1 LKLGIIGYGAM
12 ARSLCLLLAVHAPHV
27 QVRKVLVRP
36 GSLSTKEPL
45 PNGASFV
52 FSSDE
57 LLSEPLDV
65 VVECA
70 GHFALMSVGPAVLY
84 SGTDLLIASVG
95 ALADAAGEQVLYSAC
110 KQVGAK
116 LRVPS
121 GALGGLD
128 VLGAAKLAGIES
140 VVYNSRKHPNAWKGT
155 PAERLLDLNALT
167 QPVTFFEGDG
177 RSAALNFPQNA
188 NVAATVSLSGIGFEK
203 TKVFLTADPFATGNT
218 HIIHALG
225 NFGEISVTINGK
237 TLPDN
242 PKTSMLA
249 PLSLV
254 RCLLNMNESVVIG

>member
-1 LKLGIIGYGAM
+1 MRVGLIGFGAM
-12 ARSLCLLLAVHAPHV
+12 ARSLCRLLAIHAPHV

-36 GSLSTKEPL
+36 GSLSTHESL

-57 LLSEPLDV
+57 LLSEPLDI

-70 GHFALMSVGPAVLY
+70 GHFALTSVGPAVLS

-95 ALADAAGEQVLYSAC
+95 ALADATVEQALYLAG
-110 KQVGAK
+110 KQGGAK
-116 LRVPS
+116 LRLPA
-121 GALGGLD
+121 GAIGGLD

-140 VVYNSRKHPNAWKGT
+140 VSYSSRKHPKAWKGT
-155 PAERLLDLNALT
+155 PAERLVDLSALT
-167 QPVTFFEGDG
+167 QPVTFFEGDA

-188 NVAATVSLSGIGFEK
+188 NVAALVALAGIGFEK
-203 TKVFLTADPFATGNT
+203 TKVLLTADPSAAGNT
-218 HIIHALG
+218 HTIHALG
-225 NFGEISVTINGK
+225 SFGEISLMINGK
-237 TLPDN
+237 TLSDN